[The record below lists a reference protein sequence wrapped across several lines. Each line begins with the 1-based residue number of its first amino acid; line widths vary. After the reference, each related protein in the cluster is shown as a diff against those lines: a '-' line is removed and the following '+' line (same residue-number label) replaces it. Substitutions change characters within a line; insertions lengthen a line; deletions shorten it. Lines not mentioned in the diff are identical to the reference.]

1 MIKIIKSFRKSLSLR
16 VLDSWEVILKA
27 PMFVSKRFIDDFLY
41 KHKDWLLKKQ
51 SQISSNEKIL
61 FLEWEEIPLLW
72 KKYKLIFDENFL
84 DKITFNWEK
93 FISKA
98 NDEKILRELF
108 IDFYKKQSEIYFKE
122 RVEFFAKNYNL
133 VYNNIRISFAKWKWW
148 SCNSKKNLSFVYNL
162 ILANEDIIDYVIVH
176 ELAHTKKMN
185 HSKLFWQEVENIM
198 PNYKERRF
206 WLKKYWNTLR
216 F

>member
-1 MIKIIKSFRKSLSLR
+1 MIKIIKSFRKTLSLR

-27 PMFVSKRFIDDFLY
+27 PLFVSKRFIDDFLS
-41 KHKDWLLKKQ
+41 KHNDWLIKKQ

-61 FLEWEEIPLLW
+61 FLEWEEIPFLW
-72 KKYKLIFDENFL
+72 KKYKLIFDENSW
-84 DKITFNWEK
+84 DKIIFDWEN
-93 FISKA
+93 FISKP
-98 NDEKILRELF
+98 NDSKFLRELF
-108 IDFYKKQSEIYFKE
+108 INFYKKQSEIYFKE

-133 VYNNIRISFAKWKWW
+133 VYNNIKISFAKWKWG

-162 ILANEDIIDYVIVH
+162 ILANEYIIDYVIVH
-176 ELAHTKKMN
+176 ELAHTKQMN

-198 PNYKERRF
+198 PNYKEHRF